1 MTDDDGRFVLPQLP
15 EVTYDV
21 WVRGYGIVDSTPVS
35 ASPGEQLTLRT
46 TVAATPQEAAQ
57 VYPANYWYSLLEV
70 PPKSE
75 FPGTGPEGN
84 GISPDMQR
92 QEQWIDLMKQG
103 CQLCHQLGNQ
113 VTREV
118 THMQSMGFDSTVAAW
133 DHRVQAGIRGGQMSG
148 FMNRFGRERGLQM
161 YADWTDRIS
170 AGEVPAAPDRPRGQ
184 ERNVVITMWDWGRDT
199 SYIHDEIVT
208 DKRNPRVNA
217 GGPVYGVDG
226 GHGALVEVNPL
237 RNSARSTTIPV
248 LDQQENPAV
257 TRFAARF
264 PVPSLFYGD
273 EALWTE
279 PADPHNPMMDHKGRV
294 WMTSKVRGNTI
305 PGVVSGGFI
314 KPVRPVPSH
323 ASKQP
328 PGLLLRPR
336 VRRVQPDRHL
346 LRNTPFAVR
355 RRRRPHAL
363 FQRRWGCGGVDQHE
377 GVRRDR

>member
-1 MTDDDGRFVLPQLP
+1 
-15 EVTYDV
+15 
-21 WVRGYGIVDSTPVS
+21 
-35 ASPGEQLTLRT
+35 
-46 TVAATPQEAAQ
+46 
-57 VYPANYWYSLLEV
+57 
-70 PPKSE
+70 
-75 FPGTGPEGN
+75 
-84 GISPDMQR
+84 
-92 QEQWIDLMKQG
+92 
-103 CQLCHQLGNQ
+103 
-113 VTREV
+113 
-118 THMQSMGFDSTVAAW
+118 MQSMGFDSTVAAW

-264 PVPSLFYGD
+264 PVPSLFYGGRG
-273 EALWTE
+273 ALDRACRSAQPDDGSQRARLDDVEGAWQH
-279 PADPHNPMMDHKGRV
+279 D
-294 WMTSKVRGNTI
+294 